1 LTCNILLLYSKYCM
15 PEDHPENH
23 SQLQFLGDTVH
34 RRLKYWRAEV
44 AKVSQ
49 ADLCREVNR
58 HLPADDRV
66 AVTTVSNYERTT
78 EPRASFLAALKTV
91 YPSLSLEW
99 FVSGEGRPLQ
109 GSGTTMSER
118 ANVASGRGE
127 TAVSSLMDQPG
138 MHRFRVL
145 PQPAAFILLAFLD
158 EVRQSVPD
166 YQGDQSR
173 SWRDFLQRF
182 SHFFFEPFQSTRH
195 FQAVDTM
202 SDGELTNYTIA
213 LIGAVRPLV
222 MSFHNP

>member
-1 LTCNILLLYSKYCM
+1 MT
-15 PEDHPENH
+15 EDHTKND
-23 SQLQFLGDTVH
+23 SQLHFFGDTVH
-34 RRLKYWRAEV
+34 ERLKYWRTEV

-49 ADLCREVNR
+49 AGLCREVNR
-58 HLPADDRV
+58 HLPTEDQV

-91 YPSLSLEW
+91 YPRMSLTW

-109 GSGTTMSER
+109 RSGRTMSEH
-118 ANVASGRGE
+118 ADGASGQGA
-127 TAVSSLMDQPG
+127 TTVSSLLDQPG

-145 PQPAAFILLAFLD
+145 PEPAAHTLLAFLD
-158 EVRQSVPD
+158 EVRESVPD
-166 YQGDQSR
+166 YEGDQSR

-213 LIGAVRPLV
+213 LIGAVRPVV
-222 MSFHNP
+222 MSLHDR

>member
-1 LTCNILLLYSKYCM
+1 M
-15 PEDHPENH
+15 HEDHAGNG
-23 SQLQFLGDTVH
+23 SQLHFFGDTVH
-34 RRLKYWRAEV
+34 ERLKYWRTEV

-49 ADLCREVNR
+49 AALCRAVNR
-58 HLPADDRV
+58 QLPAEDQV

-78 EPRASFLAALKTV
+78 EPRASFLAALKMV
-91 YPSLSLEW
+91 YPKLSLEW

-109 GSGTTMSER
+109 GSGSTMSER
-118 ANVASGRGE
+118 VRGTAGRGE
-127 TAVSSLMDQPG
+127 TTVSSLMDQPG

-145 PQPAAFILLAFLD
+145 PQPAAYMLLAFLD

-166 YQGDQSR
+166 YEGDQSR

-195 FQAVDTM
+195 FHAVDTM

-213 LIGAVRPLV
+213 LIGALRPLV
-222 MSFHNP
+222 TSLHER

>member
-1 LTCNILLLYSKYCM
+1 M
-15 PEDHPENH
+15 PEDHTKNYN
-23 SQLQFLGDTVH
+23 QLQFFGDTVH
-34 RRLKYWRAEV
+34 ERLKYWRTEV

-49 ADLCREVNR
+49 AELCREVNN
-58 HLPADDRV
+58 HLSPEDQV

-91 YPSLSLEW
+91 YPRLSLEW

-109 GSGTTMSER
+109 GSGSTLAEL
-118 ANVASGRGE
+118 AIDASSRGE
-127 TAVSSLMDQPG
+127 TTVRSLMDQPG

-145 PQPAAFILLAFLD
+145 PQPAAAMLLAFLD

-195 FQAVDTM
+195 FQAVDNM
-202 SDGELTNYTIA
+202 SDGEITNYTIA

-222 MSFHNP
+222 MSLHDR

>member
-1 LTCNILLLYSKYCM
+1 MCNILLLYSNYCM
-15 PEDHPENH
+15 LEDNTKNH
-23 SQLQFLGDTVH
+23 SQLQFFGDTVH
-34 RRLKYWRAEV
+34 ERLKYWRTEV

-49 ADLCREVNR
+49 AELCRVVNQ
-58 HLPADDRV
+58 HLRAEDQV

-78 EPRASFLAALKTV
+78 EPRASFLAALKTM
-91 YPSLSLEW
+91 YPKLSLEW

-109 GSGTTMSER
+109 GSHTTGSDGVGGAAGTGGVTL
-118 ANVASGRGE
+118 
-127 TAVSSLMDQPG
+127 SSLMDQPG
-138 MHRFRVL
+138 MHRFRML
-145 PQPAAFILLAFLD
+145 PQPAAHTLLAFLE

-195 FQAVDTM
+195 FRAVDAM
-202 SDGELTNYTIA
+202 SDGDATNYTIA

-222 MSFHNP
+222 TSLHDR